1 MRNLINIIKSKKFK
15 VGVIGLGYVGLPLV
29 NLFEKKG
36 IEVFGIDNDIK
47 KINFLKKGKSY
58 ISSKNLK
65 NFKYFKKNK
74 KNLSTNYKKLEG
86 ANAIIICL
94 PTPLKKMKPDMSY
107 ILNCAKKLAS
117 INLKNKAIILE
128 STVYPSAT
136 TKFFKIINNKDK
148 YILGKNIFL
157 GYSPER
163 ENPGDNKFSY
173 KKTPKIISGSTSNCL
188 KVIENIYF
196 HIIKKLVKA
205 KNIESAE
212 ASKLLENLYRSVNIG
227 LVNEFK
233 IICEK
238 LKLDIFEIINLASTK
253 NFGFQKFLPGP
264 GLGGHC
270 IPIDPYYL
278 SWISNKFG
286 YDPKFIKLS
295 GQLNRSMPEW
305 VVRKMLKNIK
315 KKKPKILLLGVSY
328 KKNVDDDRESPAFA
342 IMKILDKKKIKF
354 DYNDPYF
361 KILRQGRQSKL
372 KKKSIILNKKNLKK
386 FDATLI
392 VTDHDKYN
400 YKFLAKNSKK
410 IFDSR
415 GVFKKYN
422 FKNVIYC

>member
-1 MRNLINIIKSKKFK
+1 MRDLKNIFKNKKFK

-29 NLFEKKG
+29 NLFVQKG
-36 IEVFGIDNDIK
+36 IKVIGIDNDLK
-47 KINFLKKGKSY
+47 KINLLKKGGNY

-65 NFKYFKKNK
+65 NFKYFKKNNE
-74 KNLSTNYKKLEG
+74 NLSTNFSKLKIVDV
-86 ANAIIICL
+86 IIICL
-94 PTPLKKMKPDMSY
+94 PTPLKKLKPDMSY
-107 ILNCAKKLAS
+107 VIDCAKKLAAL
-117 INLKNKAIILE
+117 NLKNKTIILE

-136 TKFFKIINNKDK
+136 LEFFKIVNFKNI
-148 YILGKNIFL
+148 YTPGKNIFL

-163 ENPGDNKFSY
+163 ENPGDKNFSY
-173 KKTPKIISGSTSNCL
+173 KKTPKIISGYTPSCL
-188 KVIENIYF
+188 KVMENIYS

-212 ASKLLENLYRSVNIG
+212 ASKLLENLYRAVNIG

-233 IICEK
+233 IICDK

-278 SWISNKFG
+278 SWISNRFG

-295 GQLNRSMPEW
+295 GELNRSMPQW
-305 VVRKMLKNIK
+305 VVKKMLKNIN
-315 KKKPKILLLGVSY
+315 KKKPRILLLGISY

-342 IMKILDKKKIKF
+342 IMKILDEKKIVF

-361 KILRQGRQSKL
+361 KSLRQGRQSKI
-372 KKKSIILNKKNLKK
+372 KKKSLKLSKKNLKK
-386 FDATLI
+386 FDGVLI
-392 VTDHDKYN
+392 ITDHDKYN
-400 YKFLAKNSKK
+400 YKFIAKNSKQV
-410 IFDSR
+410 FDSR
-415 GVFKKYN
+415 GVYKKYN
-422 FKNVIYC
+422 FKNIVYC